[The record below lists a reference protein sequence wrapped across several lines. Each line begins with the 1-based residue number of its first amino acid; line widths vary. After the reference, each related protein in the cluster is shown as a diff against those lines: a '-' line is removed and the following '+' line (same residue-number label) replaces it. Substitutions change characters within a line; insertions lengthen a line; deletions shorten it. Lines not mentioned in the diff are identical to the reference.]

1 MGGGSL
7 NCLAVLLVRSSR
19 VFVDLPSWAGQAGL
33 RELLEGLREACVA
46 TVATHLI
53 RNFGPARQPSAK
65 IRVDDGRRCAWRPVV
80 AGAGASAAVLA
91 GSARPPVRVERTR
104 ARARRFVAKRD
115 VFCSADSPNDAFREV
130 FCEPPLQNIAFRDV
144 FWSAHSPNAA
154 FRDAFCA
161 PPCQTLVLRA
171 ICCYAWLGLWR
182 ARRLAAA
189 CASASAAVLAGTAQP
204 PARVERARARAR
216 RFVAKRDVF
225 CSADSPN
232 DAFREVF
239 CEPPLQNIAFCN
251 FSWHAH
257 WPNAAFRDAP
267 SAPPS

>member
-91 GSARPPVRVERTR
+91 GSARPPVRVER
-104 ARARRFVAKRD
+104 ARADSSRNAMFSAAQVRQTLRFAR
-115 VFCSADSPNDAFREV
+115 FSAD
-130 FCEPPLQNIAFRDV
+130 
-144 FWSAHSPNAA
+144 
-154 FRDAFCA
+154 
-161 PPCQTLVLRA
+161 
-171 ICCYAWLGLWR
+171 
-182 ARRLAAA
+182 RR
-189 CASASAAVLAGTAQP
+189 CKTS
-204 PARVERARARAR
+204 
-216 RFVAKRDVF
+216 RFAMF
-225 CSADSPN
+225 PGSS
-232 DAFREVF
+232 
-239 CEPPLQNIAFCN
+239 L
-251 FSWHAH
+251 
-257 WPNAAFRDAP
+257 
-267 SAPPS
+267 

>member
-91 GSARPPVRVERTR
+91 GSARSPAGWHGV
-104 ARARRFVAKRD
+104 
-115 VFCSADSPNDAFREV
+115 CSLRNPQLSM
-130 FCEPPLQNIAFRDV
+130 
-144 FWSAHSPNAA
+144 
-154 FRDAFCA
+154 
-161 PPCQTLVLRA
+161 LRA
-171 ICCYAWLGLWR
+171 MFPAMLPLR
-182 ARRLAAA
+182 A
-189 CASASAAVLAGTAQP
+189 Q
-204 PARVERARARAR
+204 
-216 RFVAKRDVF
+216 F
-225 CSADSPN
+225 
-232 DAFREVF
+232 
-239 CEPPLQNIAFCN
+239 LQR
-251 FSWHAH
+251 SL
-257 WPNAAFRDAP
+257 
-267 SAPPS
+267 